1 MQVCRETRLV
11 LAVVLA
17 CSGCRVTR
25 VPGNADPPPPVLSLR
40 ATGHDRRIDLAWQ
53 SQRPGFGYHV
63 YRSPSRHGSFTRR
76 TTSAH
81 KRTVFSDFVGLNG
94 RRLYYRI
101 SSVDAEGRESAQ
113 SGRTSATTRAM
124 NDDDLLQSV
133 QQATFRYF
141 WDHAHPVSGL
151 ARERDRSRD
160 VCTTGG
166 TGFGLMAIMVGAE
179 RGFVGRREAARRIL
193 KVVTF
198 LGERVT
204 RYHGAWS
211 HWVNGR
217 TGATVPFSRYDDG
230 GDIVET
236 AFLVQGLL
244 TVRQY
249 FDRGNEVER
258 ELRRRAT
265 ALWREVEWSWYL
277 REPDGRRLTWH
288 WSPNH
293 GWRMNHR
300 IGGRFNECM
309 IVYLLAIASPT
320 HPIPPECYY
329 EGWVGDPDTYANGG
343 TFYGIRQWVGN
354 DRGGP
359 LFFTHYSFL
368 GFDPRGKRDRFCNYF
383 KNNRNITL
391 INRAYCITNPGEH
404 EGYSQDVW
412 GLTASDTPGG
422 YRAHAPGRTDNGT
435 ITPTAAISSMPYAPR
450 ESMAALRHMYVTLGD
465 KLWGEFGFRDAFNL
479 DQGWFAP
486 SYLAIDQGPI
496 ICMIENY
503 RSGLCW
509 RMFMRN
515 TEIPAM
521 LQAIGW
527 QPEWPDGTTGLKP
540 REDDG
545 TGVGPHADPGT

>member
-1 MQVCRETRLV
+1 M
-11 LAVVLA
+11 
-17 CSGCRVTR
+17 
-25 VPGNADPPPPVLSLR
+25 
-40 ATGHDRRIDLAWQ
+40 
-53 SQRPGFGYHV
+53 
-63 YRSPSRHGSFTRR
+63 
-76 TTSAH
+76 
-81 KRTVFSDFVGLNG
+81 VFSDFVGVNG
-94 RRLYYRI
+94 RRFCYRV
-101 SSVDAEGRESAQ
+101 SSVDADGRESAQ
-113 SGRTSATTRAM
+113 SRTVSAETRAM
-124 NDDDLLQSV
+124 DDDELLQSV

-141 WDHAHPVSGL
+141 WDHGHPVSGL

-179 RGFVGRREAARRIL
+179 RGFVRRREAARRIL
-193 KVVTF
+193 TMLTF
-198 LGERVT
+198 LQEQAT

-249 FDRGNEVER
+249 FDRGNAVER
-258 ELRRRAT
+258 ELRRRA
-265 ALWREVEWSWYL
+265 ADLWHGVEWSWYL
-277 REPDGRRLTWH
+277 REPGSRRLTWH

-293 GWRMNHR
+293 GWRMNLR

-329 EGWVGDPDTYANGG
+329 DGWVGDPKTYTNDGA
-343 TFYGIRQWVGN
+343 FYGIRQWVGN

-383 KNNRNITL
+383 RNSRSITL
-391 INRAYCITNPGEH
+391 INRAYCIANAGKH
-404 EGYSQDVW
+404 AGYGPDVW

-422 YRAHAPGRTDNGT
+422 YRAHAPGRADNGT
-435 ITPTAAISSMPYAPR
+435 ITPTAALSAMPYTPR
-450 ESMAALRHMYVTLGD
+450 ESMAALRHMYVTFGD
-465 KLWGEFGFRDAFNL
+465 RLWGEFGFRDAFNL
-479 DQGWFAP
+479 GQDWFAP

-496 ICMIENY
+496 VCMIENY

-515 TEIPAM
+515 PEIPAM
-521 LQAIGW
+521 LHAIGW
-527 QPEWPDGTTGLKP
+527 TPEWPDETPGSGL
-540 REDDG
+540 RRDD
-545 TGVGPHADPGT
+545 